1 VGIFKGKI
9 MSNTKPVGVA
19 YSDPDLSG
27 GTIEN
32 TPIGASVPN
41 SVVGTTVYA
50 TTEIG
55 YGTAA
60 EGAVTQLTDKSTGV
74 TLNKSAGRIT
84 MNNAALAGA
93 TAVSFILT
101 NSLISTN
108 DTIIVCV
115 SSNTTG
121 SAAGAYT
128 TYVSYLAAGSA
139 LITLRNLTA
148 STSYSEAVIINYAII
163 HGQ

>member
-1 VGIFKGKI
+1 
-9 MSNTKPVGVA
+9 MSNSVATGVA
-19 YSDPDLSG
+19 YSDPEFS
-27 GTIEN
+27 TC
-32 TPIGASVPN
+32 
-41 SVVGTTVYA
+41 YA
-50 TTEIG
+50 TAEIG
-55 YGTAA
+55 YSTAGQ
-60 EGAVTQLTDKSTGV
+60 GAVTQLTDKSTGV

-101 NSLISTN
+101 NSLISIN

-121 SAAGAYT
+121 SALGAYT

-163 HGQ
+163 HGAS

>member
-1 VGIFKGKI
+1 MGASAPVFKGTI
-9 MSNTKPVGVA
+9 MSNTKATGVA
-19 YSDPDLSG
+19 YLDPEFS
-27 GTIEN
+27 TC
-32 TPIGASVPN
+32 
-41 SVVGTTVYA
+41 YA
-50 TTEIG
+50 TEEIG
-55 YGTAA
+55 YAASAQGT
-60 EGAVTQLTDKSTGV
+60 VTQATSKSTGV
-74 TLNKSAGRIT
+74 TLNNSAGRIT

-93 TAVSFILT
+93 TAVSFVLT
-101 NSLISTN
+101 NSLISIN

-148 STSYSEAVIINYAII
+148 ATSYSEAVIINFSII
-163 HGQ
+163 HGAT

>member
-1 VGIFKGKI
+1 MGLRPRLFKDKKMG
-9 MSNTKPVGVA
+9 NTKSIGVA
-19 YSDPDLSG
+19 YSDQDIDG
-27 GTIEN
+27 GTIGAV
-32 TPIGASVPN
+32 TPAT
-41 SVVGTTVYA
+41 VVGTTVYA

-55 YGTAA
+55 YSTAA
-60 EGAVTQLTDKSTGV
+60 QGAVTQLTSKATGV

-84 MNNAALAGA
+84 MHDAALAAGA
-93 TAVSFILT
+93 AVSFVLT
-101 NSLISTN
+101 NNTISIN
-108 DTIIVCV
+108 DTIIVNV

-148 STSYSEAVIINYAII
+148 ATSYSEAVIINFSII
-163 HGQ
+163 HCAS

>member
-1 VGIFKGKI
+1 
-9 MSNTKPVGVA
+9 MPNTQAVGVA
-19 YSDPDLSG
+19 YSDPEF
-27 GTIEN
+27 T
-32 TPIGASVPN
+32 TCYASQ
-41 SVVGTTVYA
+41 
-50 TTEIG
+50 EIG
-55 YGTAA
+55 YSTAA
-60 EGAVTQLTDKSTGV
+60 QGTVTQATDKTTGV

-93 TAVSFILT
+93 TAVSFTLT
-101 NSLISTN
+101 NNLISIN

-148 STSYSEAVIINYAII
+148 ATSYSEAVIINFAII
-163 HGQ
+163 HGAS

>member
-1 VGIFKGKI
+1 
-9 MSNTKPVGVA
+9 MPNTQAVGVA
-19 YSDPDLSG
+19 YSDPEFTTCYASQELGYSSAAQ
-27 GTIEN
+27 GT
-32 TPIGASVPN
+32 
-41 SVVGTTVYA
+41 
-50 TTEIG
+50 
-55 YGTAA
+55 
-60 EGAVTQLTDKSTGV
+60 VTQATDKSTGV

-84 MNNAALAGA
+84 MNNAALAGS
-93 TAVSFILT
+93 TAVSFTLT
-101 NSLISTN
+101 NSLISIN

-148 STSYSEAVIINYAII
+148 STSYSEAVIINFAII
-163 HGQ
+163 HGAS

>member
-1 VGIFKGKI
+1 
-9 MSNTKPVGVA
+9 MSNSIATGVA
-19 YSDPDLSG
+19 YADP
-27 GTIEN
+27 EF
-32 TPIGASVPN
+32 
-41 SVVGTTVYA
+41 TTCYA
-50 TTEIG
+50 TQEIG
-55 YGTAA
+55 YATAA
-60 EGAVTQLTDKSTGV
+60 QGTVTQLTDKSTGV

-108 DTIIVCV
+108 DTMIVNIG
-115 SSNTTG
+115 SNTTG
-121 SAAGAYT
+121 SALGAYT

-148 STSYSEAVIINYAII
+148 STSYSEAVIINFAII
-163 HGQ
+163 HSQT